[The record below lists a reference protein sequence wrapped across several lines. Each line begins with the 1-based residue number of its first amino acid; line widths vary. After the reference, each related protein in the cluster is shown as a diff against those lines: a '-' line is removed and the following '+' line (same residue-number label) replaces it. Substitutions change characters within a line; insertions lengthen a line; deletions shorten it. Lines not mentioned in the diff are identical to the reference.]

1 MNDEQKMKWQT
12 EQDIITLD
20 FSKWSQQRT
29 RSGLS
34 NDHKIW
40 EGHRDDVLARQR
52 AENAELRQKYL
63 NGLASQ
69 KAEKQ
74 AEHGREIDQSLM
86 PQKQQLMRQW
96 LADHPD
102 KNESDFNKLA
112 WKYLKQNLVEQGEQD
127 NMEAMS
133 NSLLATGR
141 YAL

>member
-63 NGLASQ
+63 NGLASAR
-69 KAEKQ
+69 AEKQ
-74 AEHGREIDQSLM
+74 AKYGREIDQSLEAK
-86 PQKQQLMRQW
+86 KQQLMRQW
-96 LADHPD
+96 LADHPG
-102 KNESDFNKLA
+102 KNAGDFDKLA
-112 WKYLKQNLVEQGEQD
+112 WTYLRQNLVEQGEQD
-127 NMEAMS
+127 SMEAMR
-133 NSLLATGR
+133 NSLLKTGR